1 MKINGKYHIVDWK
14 AFKRVCLHEDHDGYK
29 FKMNE
34 IISLG
39 IIEFFL
45 VAGFLIGAILTIMA
59 NAKENKALMEE
70 VDKFRDLYFNEID
83 KWKNKYNN
91 DDYEAY

>member
-1 MKINGKYHIVDWK
+1 
-14 AFKRVCLHEDHDGYK
+14 
-29 FKMNE
+29 MNE

-39 IIEFFL
+39 IIAFFL

-70 VDKFRDLYFNEID
+70 VDKFRDLFFNEIN